1 MSGHSKWSTIKRKKG
16 AKDARR
22 GQMFSKLIKEITIAA
37 RMGGGDLES
46 NTRLR
51 FAVEKARGNNL
62 PKDNIERAIRRGSGE
77 EEGVNYE
84 EILYEGYGPGGVAFL
99 IEVLTDNR
107 NRSVG
112 EIRFILDRGGGS
124 LASAGAV
131 AWQFDK
137 VGLVVVEDPQT
148 SADKILDI
156 VLEAGAEDISQ
167 EANAVEVY
175 TPVDNLWEVSSALD
189 QAGIKRSL
197 AEITMRPKNTIRV
210 EGKEAEKVLA
220 LYERLEELEDVQ
232 KVWANFDIPDE
243 ILSAM
248 AE

>member
-22 GQMFSKLIKEITIAA
+22 GQVFSKLIKEITIAA

-112 EIRFILDRGGGS
+112 EIRFIFDRGGGS
-124 LASAGAV
+124 LASTGAV

-189 QAGIKRSL
+189 KAGIKRSL

-220 LYERLEELEDVQ
+220 LYERLEEHEDVQ